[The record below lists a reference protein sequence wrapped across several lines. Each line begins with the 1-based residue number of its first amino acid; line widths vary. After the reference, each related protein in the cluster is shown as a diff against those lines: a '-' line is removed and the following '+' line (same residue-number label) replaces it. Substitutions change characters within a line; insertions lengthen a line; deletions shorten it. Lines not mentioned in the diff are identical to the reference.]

1 MVKIYKIFYENNP
14 NVVYIGKT
22 EKSLECRFNQH
33 IYSSKKNKKTKL
45 YNWISKYGYN
55 GLKISLICE
64 VKKDKGDFAE
74 IEEIRLH
81 KERGFI
87 LKNQTNGGDGVKK
100 GYKHTQEVCIK
111 AKERSLLSN
120 VFKGEKNPFF
130 GKTGNKNHKSIE
142 THQYSLNGEYMKSFE
157 SQNLI
162 IKELGLPT
170 ANRLISNACKTGE
183 IAYGYLWSTIKYDKL
198 EPKRYK
204 HKHMSESDIFSAF
217 EMYQNGFNFSEI
229 EKKTGF
235 SRPQITRK
243 LKKNFNVDS
252 GHKTKLYMSESDI
265 LSAFEMYQKGLTIKE
280 IEKKIGFSIS
290 QIRKK
295 LKNKYN
301 VQFEHFILDESVI
314 VKAAKQYEEGIS
326 FNKIYKELNKDVRV
340 SRERLTKKIKEYLN
354 TKVNMKHKLSNCN

>member
-1 MVKIYKIFYENNP
+1 MVKIYKIFYEDNP

-22 EKSLECRFNQH
+22 EQSLKKRFSQH
-33 IYSSKKNKKTKL
+33 ICVAKKNIKKFKV
-45 YNWISKYGYN
+45 YDWIREYGYDD
-55 GLKISLICE
+55 LKISLICE
-64 VKKDKGDFAE
+64 VEKDKGDFAE

-87 LKNQTNGGDGVKK
+87 LKNQTNGGIGVR
-100 GYKHTQEVCIK
+100 GLQYTEEMRRNLR
-111 AKERSLLSN
+111 ERNLLTGI
-120 VFKGEKNPFF
+120 FRGENNPFF

-142 THQYSLNGEYMKSFE
+142 THQYSLNGDYIKSFE

-170 ANRLISNACKTGE
+170 ANRLISRACKTGE
-183 IAYGYLWSTIKYDKL
+183 IAYGFLWSTIKYDKL

-204 HKHMSESDIFSAF
+204 HKHMSESDILLAF

-229 EKKTGF
+229 EKRIGF
-235 SRPQITRK
+235 SRTQITRK
-243 LKKNFNVDS
+243 LKKNFNIDNKFKPKV
-252 GHKTKLYMSESDI
+252 YMSESDI
-265 LSAFEMYQKGLTIKE
+265 VSAFEMYQKGLTIKE
-280 IEKKIGFSIS
+280 IEKETGFSNA

-314 VKAAKQYEEGIS
+314 AKAAKQYEEGIS
-326 FNKIYKELNKDVRV
+326 FNKIHKELNKDIRV
-340 SRERLTKKIKEYLN
+340 SRERLTKKIKEF
-354 TKVNMKHKLSNCN
+354 LSIKNP